1 MPKIHPK
8 PCILRDLA
16 LYPPEHSRRLLR
28 HLADCPACHAVM
40 ASLAPEGAG
49 AVPIE
54 KAEKRAEIDGR
65 TGPRKRPGGRVVPLR
80 SPEDDYGR
88 AVDNVLARLR
98 PRIAMADREQAEAP
112 ALFAELERNPP
123 QRRELMVRNSERFR
137 SFGLCRLMV
146 RASME
151 TSVRDR
157 QAAEDWAK
165 LTLQVLDRLDPVLT
179 GARVIEDLR
188 ARTWAVL
195 GNARRAASDLQ
206 GAEAAFRTSEV
217 HLRRGTGDRLEREYV
232 LARKASLRRAQRR
245 FDEAVNLARRATS
258 ICLASGEPIRA
269 ARSVVVWAL
278 THKEAGEPEGALHLL
293 TAAERLASSDA
304 DPYLALVVRHNRI
317 ACMADAGRALA
328 ARRLLARSEALYELR
343 AGPLVS
349 LRRIWLESRIAAG
362 LDELDRAA
370 HGLVDAR
377 EGFLEHGNN
386 YEAALVSLDLAYLQ
400 ACLGNTGPA
409 ARLVREVLPVFEAAG
424 VVRETLAARILLGS
438 LGGRQ
443 LLRTRS

>member
-1 MPKIHPK
+1 M
-8 PCILRDLA
+8 
-16 LYPPEHSRRLLR
+16 
-28 HLADCPACHAVM
+28 VG
-40 ASLAPEGAG
+40 LAPGG
-49 AVPIE
+49 AVADLLDEVEE
-54 KAEKRAEIDGR
+54 KPAPRQTPAGR
-65 TGPRKRPGGRVVPLR
+65 IVPLR

-98 PRIAMADREQAEAP
+98 PRIYMADREQAEAP

-123 QRRELMVRNSERFR
+123 QRRELMVRNSGRFR

-165 LTLQVLDRLDPVLT
+165 LTLEVLDRLDPVLT

-188 ARTWAVL
+188 ARTWGVL

-206 GAEAAFRTSEV
+206 SAETAFRNAEI

-258 ICLASGEPIRA
+258 ICLASGEPVRA

-293 TAAERLASSDA
+293 AAAERLASSDSS
-304 DPYLALVVRHNRI
+304 DPYLALAVRHNRI
-317 ACMADAGRALA
+317 ACLADAGRALA
-328 ARRLLARSEALYELR
+328 ARRLLVRSEALYKLR
-343 AGPLVS
+343 TGPLVD
-349 LRRIWLESRIAAG
+349 LRRVWLEARIAAG
-362 LDELDRAA
+362 LDELEGAS

-400 ACLGNTGPA
+400 ARLGNTLPA
-409 ARLVREVLPVFEAAG
+409 ARLVREILPIFESAG
-424 VVRETLAARILLGS
+424 VVRETLAARILLAS
-438 LGGRQ
+438 LSGGRM
-443 LLRTRS
+443 LALRSS